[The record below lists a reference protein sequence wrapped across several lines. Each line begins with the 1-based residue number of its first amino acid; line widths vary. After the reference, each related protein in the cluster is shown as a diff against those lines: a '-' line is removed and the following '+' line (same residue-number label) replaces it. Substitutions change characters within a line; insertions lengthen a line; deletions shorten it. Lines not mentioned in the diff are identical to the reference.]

1 MRKFLVWLL
10 RAALFVVGFMAFVV
24 VIGES
29 AESVAPW
36 SAFALKI
43 ASLGV
48 VVACC
53 KAWWWSLSP
62 AEKAEI
68 EKEEV

>member
-48 VVACC
+48 VVAC
-53 KAWWWSLSP
+53 
-62 AEKAEI
+62 
-68 EKEEV
+68 